1 MSQSEP
7 SRGGSFRIS
16 LSARK
21 MALHAEISI
30 NFFALGDA
38 FQGSLFLIYFGYSQI
53 ITFD

>member
-1 MSQSEP
+1 MNTLGFLLMSQSEP

-38 FQGSLFLIYFGYSQI
+38 FSKAVFS
-53 ITFD
+53 